1 MAENGLIEV
10 AKETPGFDV
19 VVLRP
24 GGILRGGIVASI
36 MPGMMVD
43 VADVSDVLVGAAA
56 GDPAVRAGEDGA
68 ELTLENGDIRSVAKA
83 LRAGSK

>member
-1 MAENGLIEV
+1 
-10 AKETPGFDV
+10 
-19 VVLRP
+19 
-24 GGILRGGIVASI
+24 

-43 VADVSDVLVGAAA
+43 VADVSAVLVGAAA